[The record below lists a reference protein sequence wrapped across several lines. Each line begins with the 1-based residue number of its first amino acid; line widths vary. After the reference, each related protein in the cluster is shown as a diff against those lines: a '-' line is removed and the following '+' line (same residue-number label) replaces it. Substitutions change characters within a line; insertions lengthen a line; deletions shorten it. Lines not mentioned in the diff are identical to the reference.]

1 MAQLILNF
9 SGDSYQ
15 GPPVAHIVID
25 GTALPDTAVTAAH
38 GVATTGVSASIA
50 PGPHTISVNMVQDA
64 YGGSPS
70 TDRNLYLES
79 VTLDGVDQKISAN
92 LMTATPSTFT
102 LTVPAAGTV
111 DLSPVLEAV
120 AALHADVDAG
130 NAATL
135 AAIEG
140 LQADMDAKFA
150 ALASSGGPAASGIT
164 PISAVVLNTSFP
176 AGWMAITLSP
186 TDSLQAAFAA
196 AGKGFVATLA
206 AGTYKQV
213 ANVPAGLDGWT
224 IKSASGNYADV
235 TIDGGG
241 GLTVAANNAAGPG
254 TPGRLSQG
262 KGVLHLSSPGT
273 IQGITVTGGGLAATD
288 GHDGQAG
295 VYWECSN
302 GTASVLGCLIEG
314 NQNGIFGNS
323 SNTAIHYVTTGT
335 IFRNNGV
342 DGGSHDTYLGCND
355 LASTATYTRCIANG
369 SNAGNN
375 FKSRVSSVTVTECFL
390 GSAHNNRWVD
400 CADGA
405 VCTMT
410 NNVLVGNDTGQN
422 VFANGDESTS
432 KGPGKTSFNG
442 DTIYVG
448 NRGQDLYSPGGIT
461 ATGVTVLFTGPAGM
475 LMNSTN
481 AGLGGM
487 PSTPPAGVP
496 FTAYPAVPTAVPAAA

>member
-1 MAQLILNF
+1 MAQIIFNL

-25 GTALPDTAVTAAH
+25 GTALPDTTVTAVH
-38 GVATTGVSASIA
+38 GTATAGVSATLA
-50 PGPHTISVNMVQDA
+50 PGLHAISINMVTDA
-64 YGGSPS
+64 YGGTPQ
-70 TDRNLYLES
+70 TDRNLYLEN
-79 VTLDGVDQKISAN
+79 VTVDGVDQHISAN
-92 LMTATPSTFT
+92 LLTTTPFTFN
-102 LTVPAAGTV
+102 LNVPASGV
-111 DLSPVLEAV
+111 DLTPVLSAI
-120 AALHADVDAG
+120 AAAQADAD
-130 NAATL
+130 TKL
-135 AAIEG
+135 AAILAAIAA
-140 LQADMDAKFA
+140 LQADVDAKFA
-150 ALASSGGPAASGIT
+150 AGVASTSGTGTSAAAAPA
-164 PISAVVLNTSFP
+164 LNTTFP
-176 AGWMAITLSP
+176 AGWTAITLSP

-196 AGKGFVATLA
+196 AGKGFAATLA
-206 AGTYKQV
+206 PGTYKQV

-224 IKSASGNYADV
+224 IRSASGKYADV
-235 TIDGGG
+235 TLDGGG
-241 GLTVAANNAAGPG
+241 GLTVAANNSAGPG

-273 IQGITVTGGGLAATD
+273 IQSVTVTGGGLAATD

-302 GTASVLGCLIEG
+302 GTLTVLDCLIEG
-314 NQNGIFGNS
+314 NQNGVFGNS

-355 LASTATYTRCIANG
+355 LVSSATYTRCIANG

-422 VFANGDESTS
+422 VFANGDESTT
-432 KGPGKTSFNG
+432 KGPGKTIWNG
-442 DTIYVG
+442 GTIYVG

-461 ATGVTVLFTGPAGM
+461 AAGVAVLFTGPSGV

-487 PSTPPAGVP
+487 PSTPPAGVAFAP
-496 FTAYPAVPTAVPAAA
+496 YPAVPAAVPAAS